1 MMRVG
6 TRKELCRDAT
16 DLHVRRSFEFPRSR
30 VLEFNCDT
38 DNLYLYRYIV
48 WEGQELVDKV
58 ERLEQHMRTQEQ
70 EASNIKAR
78 TDSKG

>member
-16 DLHVRRSFEFPRSR
+16 DLHVRRSLEFPRSR
-30 VLEFNCDT
+30 VLEFNCD
-38 DNLYLYRYIV
+38 NLYLYGYIA
-48 WEGQELVDKV
+48 WEGQEVVDKV
-58 ERLEQHMRTQEQ
+58 DRLVEHIRAQEQ

-78 TDSKG
+78 TDSEG